1 MRKSVFGLLVLC
13 VCFSGCATTRYHIP
27 FTMQTPEEVFRHSD
41 EDLIDEL
48 PRIESP
54 LFEEEIAR
62 DPFLEAEQE
71 I

>member
-1 MRKSVFGLLVLC
+1 
-13 VCFSGCATTRYHIP
+13 
-27 FTMQTPEEVFRHSD
+27 MQTPEEVFRHSD